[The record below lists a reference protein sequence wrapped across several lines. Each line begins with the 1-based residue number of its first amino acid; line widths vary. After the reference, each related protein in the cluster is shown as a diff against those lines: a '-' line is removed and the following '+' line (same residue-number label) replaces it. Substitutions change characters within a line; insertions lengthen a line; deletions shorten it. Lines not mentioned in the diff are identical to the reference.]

1 MPYVT
6 RSYHFNEK
14 TGQRELSIPPVRERA
29 VIGAYTRLE
38 VPYTACTTYA
48 PGHVTHWIAARR
60 ARQYTQPIPA
70 KILEID
76 GNWITFQ
83 PEGMEVRRTWTHDIA
98 NVRNSLGIDNDETV
112 VHEEFFGPSIE
123 YSVEAR
129 VLFANGPVLLE
140 TTDPAPCTALVFV
153 EPTFH
158 REKAEATLA
167 DAYRDPRVLPTYVMI
182 RTDVAA
188 ELLGIADETEK

>member
-6 RSYHFNEK
+6 RSYHINDK
-14 TGQRELSIPPVRERA
+14 TGEFERRIPLCCERA
-29 VIGAYTRLE
+29 VVGVYTRLE

-48 PGHVTHWIAARR
+48 RGHVTHWMAARH

-70 KILEID
+70 RILEVD

-83 PEGMEVRRTWTHDIA
+83 PEGLEVRRTWTHDIEK
-98 NVRNSLGIDNDETV
+98 VRDALGIDGDETV
-112 VHEEFFGPSIE
+112 VHEEFFGPQIE
-123 YSVEAR
+123 YSVEER

-140 TTDPAPCTALVFV
+140 TIDPVPCTATVFV

-158 REKAEATLA
+158 REKAEVTLTE
-167 DAYRDPRVLPTYVMI
+167 AYRDPRVPPTYVMI

-188 ELLGIADETEK
+188 EILGIADETDK